1 MTEFVSAEALTRL
14 VATAD
19 PQVRLMVAL
28 AALGADRAQIIGA
41 RSTGRR
47 GEIAFPES
55 ERATAA
61 FTELQSLLGAANAQA
76 VRRSGVRARAR
87 ARARAAHLT
96 ESLAADGVLPAVHW
110 HKPGDQ
116 PRGGAPGHGR

>member
-14 VATAD
+14 GATAD

-47 GEIAFPES
+47 GEIALPES

-61 FTELQSLLGAANAQA
+61 FTELQSLLGAVNAQV
-76 VRRSGVRARAR
+76 VRRSGVRARA
-87 ARARAAHLT
+87 AHLV
-96 ESLAADGVLPAVHW
+96 EGLAADGVLPAVHW

-116 PRGGAPGHGR
+116 PRGGAPGHGL

>member
-14 VATAD
+14 TAVGD

-28 AALGADRAQIIGA
+28 AALGADRTQIVGA

-47 GEIAFPES
+47 GEIALPES

-61 FTELQSLLGAANAQA
+61 FAELQSLLGAANAQA
-76 VRRSGVRARAR
+76 VRRSGI
-87 ARARAAHLT
+87 RARAAHLT
-96 ESLAADGVLPAVHW
+96 ESLAADGGPPALHW

-116 PRGGAPGHGR
+116 PHGGATGHGR

>member
-14 VATAD
+14 VANAD
-19 PQVRLMVAL
+19 PQARLMVAL
-28 AALGADRAQIIGA
+28 TALGADRAEITGA

-47 GEIAFPES
+47 GEIALPKS

-76 VRRSGVRARAR
+76 VRRSGVRARA
-87 ARARAAHLT
+87 AHLT
-96 ESLAADGVLPAVHW
+96 ESLAADGVLTAVHW

-116 PRGGAPGHGR
+116 PRGGTPGHGR